1 MTGTILFSFHLLGAF
16 LIFISGSIII
26 NNTIL
31 NPVSKL
37 ILIINLFCISLLVG
51 LYIYIIIYLYLT
63 KIINSLFY

>member
-51 LYIYIIIYLYLT
+51 LYIYYYLPIFNKNY
-63 KIINSLFY
+63 K

>member
-1 MTGTILFSFHLLGAF
+1 MNGTILFSFHLLGAF

-51 LYIYIIIYLYLT
+51 LYIYIL
-63 KIINSLFY
+63 LFTYI